1 MATHDEYI
9 KSHNPVGKVRP
20 PENGDKDT
28 LYVSP
33 DEAIEAEIRLE
44 DLKWG
49 HGLTRDQIL
58 QQYPE
63 LPLGIYLRL
72 PDSKR
77 FDSAV
82 EVLHEAQVGPSR
94 AEGEFLGAYPD
105 LPTKESIEDGGPPDW
120 GSQPGIYPVGAHLES
135 GSATDLEEP
144 AADVSADDEETSGEE
159 TPEEE

>member
-20 PENGDKDT
+20 PEDGGKDA

-33 DEAIEAEIRLE
+33 DDAIEAAIRLE

-49 HGLTRDQIL
+49 RGLTRDQIL
-58 QQYPE
+58 QQCPE

-77 FDSAV
+77 YDSAV

-94 AEGEFLGAYPD
+94 AEGEFLGAHPD

-120 GSQPGIYPVGAHLES
+120 GSQPGFYLVGAHLES
-135 GSATDLEEP
+135 GSATDLEEL
-144 AADVSADDEETSGEE
+144 AADANVDDETPDEE

>member
-9 KSHNPVGKVRP
+9 KSHNPVGRVRP
-20 PENGDKDT
+20 PENGDKDA

-33 DEAIEAEIRLE
+33 DEAIDAAIRLE

-82 EVLHEAQVGPSR
+82 GVLHDAQVGASR
-94 AEGEFLGAYPD
+94 AEGGIHGDSSEPPAI
-105 LPTKESIEDGGPPDW
+105 ESIDGRRP
-120 GSQPGIYPVGAHLES
+120 
-135 GSATDLEEP
+135 SASEAQTGYDTVP
-144 AADVSADDEETSGEE
+144 
-159 TPEEE
+159 

>member
-9 KSHNPVGKVRP
+9 KSHNPVGRVRP
-20 PENGDKDT
+20 PEDGDKDA

-33 DEAIEAEIRLE
+33 DEAIEAAIRLE

-49 HGLTRDQIL
+49 RGLIRDQIL

-94 AEGEFLGAYPD
+94 AEGDFLGAHPD

-120 GSQPGIYPVGAHLES
+120 GSQPGFYPVGAHLES

-144 AADVSADDEETSGEE
+144 AAEVNVDDEESPDEE
-159 TPEEE
+159 

>member
-33 DEAIEAEIRLE
+33 DEAIEAAIRLE

-94 AEGEFLGAYPD
+94 AEGDFLGAHPD
-105 LPTKESIEDGGPPDW
+105 LPAEESIEDGGPPDW
-120 GSQPGIYPVGAHLES
+120 GQQSGVYLVGAHLES

-144 AADVSADDEETSGEE
+144 VAGVNADDEETPDEE
-159 TPEEE
+159 